1 MKRRA
6 RRGGRRLATVL
17 ATLLIL
23 IGLPAGIARGHA
35 FLERSDPAANA
46 VVPQVPGEVR
56 MWFTEPLEA
65 AYSRAELFDAQGQRI
80 ETEPSHVGTDPK
92 ELVLPLPPD
101 LPRGTY
107 TVQWRN
113 VSAADGHPQ
122 VGFFSFT
129 VGTVADVQVP
139 APPPP
144 LPVGFAPTWLDA
156 LGRWFGLL
164 GLTGLLG
171 ALVCWRWVIR
181 PSLEP
186 LEPDRRE
193 RVAAAV
199 RALSLAGLALASI
212 GSLVG
217 LGVQAWNAEGQ
228 FSLAGIWGLLSGS
241 RFGLLWS
248 LRVALLLALG
258 GLLARH
264 SAWHEPPSGRRVWLC
279 LGLGLAA
286 ALAYSSMSHAA
297 AQPAGR
303 PAAVAAD
310 WLHLVAASVWVGGLL
325 ALLAGLILV
334 RRGEIERWRE
344 VYALAIPRFSTLAIA
359 SVAIL
364 TLTGLYSAWLQVGN
378 LEALRSTGYGRA
390 LLVKL
395 ALVLVL
401 LELGAINLLVTGPR
415 MRRSVDAPRHF
426 GYTVLAEAVLGIA
439 VLLVVGVLTSLPP
452 ARDTLAA
459 SSGRAS
465 FHFAEGEV
473 HASLQ
478 VSPGAVGFNR
488 YTVDLALAGQDV
500 PEGTQVLLR
509 VTPPGNLEGVREIEL
524 ARQASTSGQQ
534 ARFEASGSELSVVGA
549 WELELIVRRPNAAD
563 WRVSVPLE
571 VAQAPPTE
579 RQPGPPP
586 RFAGL
591 TAAAAVA
598 GLGMAIMLL
607 TVGLRRRDPQG
618 NGRFLAE
625 LGAGLALVCA
635 VALLV
640 SRLDQ
645 TPGVAA
651 RNPIPAT
658 PESIAAGQELF
669 VANCAVCHGASGRG
683 DGPAAASLD
692 WPQIN
697 MDLTA
702 HLYQHTDGDL
712 YWWIREGKA
721 GTPMPGFKNQLAD
734 EEIWH
739 LVNYLRTL
747 DRRSAP

>member
-1 MKRRA
+1 M
-6 RRGGRRLATVL
+6 
-17 ATLLIL
+17 
-23 IGLPAGIARGHA
+23 
-35 FLERSDPAANA
+35 
-46 VVPQVPGEVR
+46 
-56 MWFTEPLEA
+56 
-65 AYSRAELFDAQGQRI
+65 
-80 ETEPSHVGTDPK
+80 
-92 ELVLPLPPD
+92 LPLPPD

-199 RALSLAGLALASI
+199 RFLSLACLALASI

-217 LGVQAWNAEGQ
+217 LGVQAWNVEGQ

-258 GLLARH
+258 GSLARH
-264 SAWHEPPSGRRVWLC
+264 AAWSESLADRGVLIR
-279 LGLGLAA
+279 LGLGLGA

-297 AQPAGR
+297 
-303 PAAVAAD
+303 

-325 ALLAGLILV
+325 GLLAGLILV
-334 RRGEIERWRE
+334 RRGEIGRWRE
-344 VYALAIPRFSTLAIA
+344 VYALAVPRFSTLAIA

-364 TLTGLYSAWLQVGN
+364 ALTGLYSAWLQVGN

-401 LELGAINLLVTGPR
+401 LELGAINLLVIGPR

-563 WRVSVPLE
+563 WRISVSLE

-607 TVGLRRRDPQG
+607 TVGLRRRDPQS

-669 VANCAVCHGASGRG
+669 LANCAVCHGASGRG
-683 DGPAAASLD
+683 DGPAAGARSIPLPSTSGPFTRPGRRRCPSSRPSWSWRKGCAST
-692 WPQIN
+692 PS
-697 MDLTA
+697 
-702 HLYQHTDGDL
+702 
-712 YWWIREGKA
+712 WWRWSP
-721 GTPMPGFKNQLAD
+721 TPESCGATCR
-734 EEIWH
+734 WRWCS
-739 LVNYLRTL
+739 RT
-747 DRRSAP
+747 

>member
-1 MKRRA
+1 MRRRA
-6 RRGGRRLATVL
+6 RRLLTVL
-17 ATLLIL
+17 VALLIL
-23 IGLPAGIARGHA
+23 VSLPAGTVQGHA

-46 VVPQVPGEVR
+46 VLPQVPREVR

-80 ETEPSHVGTDPK
+80 ETEPSHVGTDPQ

-129 VGTVADVQVP
+129 IGTVADVQVP

-156 LGRWFGLL
+156 VGRWLGLL
-164 GLTGLLG
+164 GFSGLLG
-171 ALVCWRWVIR
+171 ALVCWCWVIR

-186 LEPDRRE
+186 LAPERRG
-193 RVAAAV
+193 RVLGSV
-199 RALSLAGLALASI
+199 RALALTSLVVALI
-212 GSLVG
+212 GSLAG

-228 FSLAGIWGLLSGS
+228 FSLAGVWGLLSGS

-248 LRVALLLALG
+248 LRVALLLVLG
-258 GLLARH
+258 GSLARH
-264 SAWHEPPSGRRVWLC
+264 AAWSESLAGRGVLIR

-303 PAAVAAD
+303 PAAIAAD
-310 WLHLVAASVWVGGLL
+310 WLHLIAASVWVGGLL
-325 ALLAGLILV
+325 ALLAGLILI
-334 RRGEIERWRE
+334 RRSETERWRE

-364 TLTGLYSAWLQVGN
+364 ALTGLYSAWLQVGN

-401 LELGAINLLVTGPR
+401 LELGAINLLVVGPR
-415 MRRSVDAPRHF
+415 MRRSLDAPRHF
-426 GYTVLAEAVLGIA
+426 GYTVLAEAVLGVA

-478 VSPGAVGFNR
+478 ISPGAVGFNR
-488 YTVDLALAGQDV
+488 YTVDLALVGQDV
-500 PEGTQVLLR
+500 PDGTQVLLR
-509 VTPPGNLEGVREIEL
+509 VTPPGNLQGVREIEL
-524 ARQASTSGQQ
+524 ARQPGASGQQ
-534 ARFEASGSELSVVGA
+534 ARFEASGSELSVVGT
-549 WELELIVRRPNAAD
+549 WKLELIVRRPNAAD

-571 VAQAPPTE
+571 VAGTPPAE

-591 TAAAAVA
+591 TAAAAVV
-598 GLGMAIMLL
+598 GLGMAVLL
-607 TVGLRRRDPQG
+607 ITVGLRRRDPRG
-618 NGRFLAE
+618 SGRFLAE

-640 SRLDQ
+640 SRLEQ
-645 TPGVAA
+645 TPGAA
-651 RNPIPAT
+651 ASNPVPAT
-658 PESIAAGQELF
+658 PESIATGQQLF
-669 VANCAVCHGASGRG
+669 LANCVPCHGASGRG
-683 DGPAAASLD
+683 DGPLAAFLN
-692 WPQIN
+692 WPQAN

-702 HLYQHTDGDL
+702 HLYQHSDGDL
-712 YWWIREGKA
+712 YWWIKKGKA
-721 GTPMPGFKNQLAD
+721 GTPMPGFEGRLSD
-734 EEIWH
+734 EEVWH

-747 DRRSAP
+747 DQRSAQ

>member
-1 MKRRA
+1 M
-6 RRGGRRLATVL
+6 
-17 ATLLIL
+17 LL
-23 IGLPAGIARGHA
+23 GLPVGIAEGHA

-46 VVPQVPGEVR
+46 VVPEVPREVR

-65 AYSRAELFDAQGQRI
+65 AYSRAELFDAQGQRLA
-80 ETEPSHVGTDPK
+80 TEPSHIGTDPK

-113 VSAADGHPQ
+113 VSAADGHPE

-129 VGTVADVQVP
+129 IGTVADAQVP

-144 LPVGFAPTWLDA
+144 LSVGFAPAWLDA
-156 LGRWFGLL
+156 VGRGLGLL
-164 GLTGLLG
+164 GLAGLLG
-171 ALVCWRWVIR
+171 ALVGWRWVVR

-186 LEPDRRE
+186 LEPERRA
-193 RVAAAV
+193 RVAGSV
-199 RALSLAGLALASI
+199 RALALASLALALI
-212 GSLVG
+212 GSLAG

-228 FSLAGIWGLLSGS
+228 LALAAIWGLLSGS

-258 GLLARH
+258 GSLARRA
-264 SAWHEPPSGRRVWLC
+264 AWSEPLAGRWVSIR

-286 ALAYSSMSHAA
+286 ALASASMSHAA

-303 PAAVAAD
+303 PAAIAAD
-310 WLHLVAASVWVGGLL
+310 WLHLIASSVWVGGLL
-325 ALLAGLILV
+325 TLLAGLILA
-334 RRGEIERWRE
+334 RRGETERWRE

-364 TLTGLYSAWLQVGN
+364 ALTGLYSAWLQVGN
-378 LEALRSTGYGRA
+378 LEALRSTPYGRA

-395 ALVLVL
+395 ALALVL
-401 LELGAINLLVTGPR
+401 LELGAINLLVIGPR

-426 GYTVLAEAVLGIA
+426 SYTVFAEAVLGVA

-465 FHFAEGEV
+465 FHLAESEV

-478 VSPGAVGFNR
+478 ISPGAVGFNR
-488 YTVDLALAGQDV
+488 YTVDLALAGGAV
-500 PEGTQVLLR
+500 PEGTRVLLR
-509 VTPPGNLEGVREIEL
+509 VTPPGNLEGVREVEL
-524 ARQASTSGQQ
+524 ARHPGASGQQ

-549 WELELIVRRPNAAD
+549 WKLELIVRRPNEAD
-563 WRVSVPLE
+563 WRVSAPLE
-571 VAQAPPTE
+571 VAQTPPAE

-591 TAAAAVA
+591 TAAVAVA
-598 GLGMAIMLL
+598 GLGVSVLL
-607 TVGLRRRDPQG
+607 VTVGLRRRDPRG
-618 NGRFLAE
+618 SGRFLAE

-635 VALLV
+635 VTLV
-640 SRLDQ
+640 ASRLEQ
-645 TPGVAA
+645 TPGAGA

-658 PESIAAGQELF
+658 PESIATGQQLF
-669 VANCAVCHGASGRG
+669 LANCAVCHGVSGRG
-683 DGPAAASLD
+683 DGPAAASLN

-712 YWWIREGKA
+712 YWWIKKGRA
-721 GTPMPGFKNQLAD
+721 GTPMPGFQGRLSD
-734 EEIWH
+734 EEVWH
-739 LVNYLRTL
+739 LVNYLRAQAAATG
-747 DRRSAP
+747 S

>member
-1 MKRRA
+1 M
-6 RRGGRRLATVL
+6 
-17 ATLLIL
+17 L
-23 IGLPAGIARGHA
+23 IGLPVGIAEGHA

-46 VVPQVPGEVR
+46 VLPQVPREVR

-65 AYSRAELFDAQGQRI
+65 AYSRAELFDALGRRVA
-80 ETEPSHVGTDPK
+80 TEPSHVGTDPK

-129 VGTVADVQVP
+129 IGTVADVQVP

-156 LGRWFGLL
+156 LGRGLGLL

-171 ALVCWRWVIR
+171 ALVCWRWVMR

-186 LEPDRRE
+186 LAPEQRG
-193 RVAAAV
+193 RVAGSV
-199 RALSLAGLALASI
+199 RALALASLVVALS
-212 GSLVG
+212 GSLIG

-228 FSLAGIWGLLSGS
+228 LSLAGIWGLLSSS

-258 GLLARH
+258 GSLARR
-264 SAWHEPPSGRRVWLC
+264 SAWHEPLAGRGVWIR

-286 ALAYSSMSHAA
+286 ALAYAAISHAA

-303 PAAVAAD
+303 AAAIAAD
-310 WLHLVAASVWVGGLL
+310 WLHLIAASVWVGGLL
-325 ALLAGLILV
+325 ALLVGLILL
-334 RRGEIERWRE
+334 RRGETERWRE

-364 TLTGLYSAWLQVGN
+364 ALTGLYSAWLQVGN
-378 LEALRSTGYGRA
+378 VEALRVTEYGRA

-401 LELGAINLLVTGPR
+401 LELGAINLLVIGPR
-415 MRRSVDAPRHF
+415 LRRSVDAPKHF
-426 GYTVLAEAVLGIA
+426 GYTVLAEAVLGVA

-452 ARDTLAA
+452 ARDALAA
-459 SSGRAS
+459 GSGRAS

-478 VSPGAVGFNR
+478 ISPGAVGVNR
-488 YTVDLALAGQDV
+488 YTVDLALVGQDI
-500 PEGTQVLLR
+500 PDGTQVLLR
-509 VTPPGNLEGVREIEL
+509 VRPPGNLEGVREIKL
-524 ARQASTSGQQ
+524 ARHPGTSGQR
-534 ARFEASGSELSVVGA
+534 ARFEANGSELSVVGA
-549 WELELIVRRPNAAD
+549 WKLELIVRRPNAAD

-571 VAQAPPTE
+571 VAQTPPAE

-591 TAAAAVA
+591 TGAAAVV
-598 GLGMAIMLL
+598 GLGIAVLL
-607 TVGLRRRDPQG
+607 ITLGLRRRDPQG
-618 NGRFLAE
+618 SGRFLAE

-635 VALLV
+635 VALLA
-640 SRLDQ
+640 SRLEQ
-645 TPGVAA
+645 TPGAAA

-658 PESIAAGQELF
+658 PESIATGQELF
-669 VANCAVCHGASGRG
+669 LAHCAVCHGVSGRG
-683 DGPAAASLD
+683 DGPAAAALD

-712 YWWIREGKA
+712 YWWIKEGKI
-721 GTPMPGFKNQLAD
+721 GTPMPGFRARLSD
-734 EEIWH
+734 EEVWH
-739 LVNYLRTL
+739 IVNYLRAQAASTG
-747 DRRSAP
+747 S

>member
-1 MKRRA
+1 MKPRSA
-6 RRGGRRLATVL
+6 RGRRLLTALSALLLL
-17 ATLLIL
+17 A
-23 IGLPAGIARGHA
+23 GLSAGTAQGHA

-46 VVPQVPGEVR
+46 VLPQVPRVVR
-56 MWFTEPLEA
+56 LWFTEPLEP
-65 AYSRAELFDAQGQRI
+65 AYSRAELFDVQGRRV
-80 ETEPSHVGTDPK
+80 ETEPSQVGTDPK

-101 LPRGTY
+101 LRRGTY

-129 VGTVADVQVP
+129 IGTVADVQVP

-144 LPVGFAPTWLDA
+144 LPIGFAPTWLDA
-156 LGRWFGLL
+156 LGRWLGLL
-164 GLTGLLG
+164 GLAGVLG

-186 LEPDRRE
+186 LEPERRG
-193 RVAAAV
+193 RVAGAV
-199 RALSLAGLALASI
+199 RALALASLAVALL

-217 LGVQAWNAEGQ
+217 LGVQAWNAAGQ
-228 FSLAGIWGLLSGS
+228 LALAGLWGLLSGS
-241 RFGLLWS
+241 RFGLLWT
-248 LRVALLLALG
+248 LRVALLLGLG
-258 GLLARH
+258 GALARRG
-264 SAWHEPPSGRRVWLC
+264 AWSEPLAGRGVAGR

-286 ALAYSSMSHAA
+286 ALAYSLMSHAA

-303 PAAVAAD
+303 PAAIAAD
-310 WLHLVAASVWVGGLL
+310 WLHLIAASLWGGGLL
-325 ALLAGLILV
+325 ALLAGLILT
-334 RRGEIERWRE
+334 RRGATERWRE

-359 SVAIL
+359 SVAVL
-364 TLTGLYSAWLQVGN
+364 ALTGLYSAWLQVGN
-378 LEALRSTGYGRA
+378 LEALRATGYGRA

-395 ALVLVL
+395 GLVLVL
-401 LELGAINLLVTGPR
+401 LELGAINLLVVGPR

-426 GYTVLAEAVLGIA
+426 GYTVLAEAVLGVA
-439 VLLVVGVLTSLPP
+439 VFLVVGVLTSLPP

-465 FHFAEGEV
+465 FHVAEGEV

-478 VSPGAVGFNR
+478 VSPGAVGVNR
-488 YTVDLALAGQDV
+488 YTVDLALVGQGV
-500 PEGTQVLLR
+500 PDGTEVFLR
-509 VTPPGNLEGVREIEL
+509 VTPSGNLEGVREIEL
-524 ARQASTSGQQ
+524 TRQPGASGQQ
-534 ARFEASGSELSVVGA
+534 ARFEASGRELSVVGR
-549 WELELIVRRPNAAD
+549 WQLELIVRRPNAAD

-571 VAQAPPTE
+571 VAETPPAE

-591 TAAAAVA
+591 TAAAAVV
-598 GLGMAIMLL
+598 GLGVAVLL
-607 TVGLRRRDPQG
+607 VTVGLRRRDLRG
-618 NGRFLAE
+618 SGRFLAE
-625 LGAGLALVCA
+625 LGTGLALVCA

-640 SRLDQ
+640 SRLEQ

-651 RNPIPAT
+651 RNPVPAT

-669 VANCAVCHGASGRG
+669 LANCAVCHGASGRG
-683 DGPAAASLD
+683 DGPGAAALN
-692 WPQIN
+692 WPRIN

-702 HLYQHTDGDL
+702 HLAQHTDGDL
-712 YWWIREGKA
+712 YWWIKKGKA
-721 GTPMPGFKNQLAD
+721 GTPMPGFEGRLSD
-734 EEIWH
+734 EEVWH

-747 DRRSAP
+747 GSRSAP